1 MERTNLMDKPSK
13 TTFTPWGPF
22 AQPPNLLILMTDQ
35 QRTAQHMPDGWVKNN
50 LPNLWALHQG
60 GVSFPNA
67 MTNTTACSPSRATLW
82 TSTYP
87 PLNGVM
93 AVSDTLNLPQDVV
106 TNPNASPL
114 PLATLG
120 QVLAT
125 LNYQIAYKGKWHLTK
140 TFQKGLSPIQQ
151 FQLASLLAEDDA
163 NMASIYG
170 FPGWTSPD
178 FGTYMDTY
186 PNPICLSQS
195 GIDTLGG
202 GFGGNDA
209 RITNGTSYT
218 VLAQTNSLG
227 DPTSEIVIVENAVQ
241 YLQNYTS
248 DGTNPFCLIVSL
260 LNPHDIFVS
269 PFLYKEAGY
278 SNPDG
283 NGNEPWQV
291 PPFTDIQL
299 PPNYTLSQD
308 QRDAKPPA
316 QWTWQDT
323 AFGTTKLSDDQ
334 ALDYLRFY
342 AYLETLTDAMLGEVM
357 SAMSPDVVANTLV
370 VRLSDHGE
378 MGMSQGGMR
387 EKEENAYNETLFVPM
402 IFSNPGLPQGASCP
416 GLAGLIDVVPTLA
429 EICGITDLNTRLAVQ
444 GRSLAGAILNGDS
457 GETYHRFLFTTD
469 DNTAHAIPIRCLIED
484 HHHHAKYA
492 VYYDKTTADG
502 NPNGSSSN
510 WQCELYHFSSDHTAR
525 DSEMTNQIPA
535 NGLITFEKAS
545 TDWAQWTWREMHE
558 HLTQAMHQTMT
569 KPDNWPPAPPPP
581 PHKD

>member
-1 MERTNLMDKPSK
+1 MNKPIM

-35 QRTAQHMPDGWVKNN
+35 QRTAQHMPGGWVRDN
-50 LPNLWALHQG
+50 LPNLWVLHQS

-93 AVSDTLNLPQDVV
+93 AVGGNLNLPQDVV
-106 TNPNASPL
+106 TKPKATPL

-125 LNYQIAYKGKWHLTK
+125 LAPSGFNYQIAYKGKWHLTN

-151 FQLASLLAEDDA
+151 YQLVSLLAEDDV
-163 NMASIYG
+163 NMAGIYG

-178 FGTYMDTY
+178 FGTYMDTS
-186 PNPICLSQS
+186 PEPKSLSQP
-195 GIDTLGG
+195 GINTLGG

-218 VLAQTNSLG
+218 ELTETNSLG
-227 DPTSEIVIVENAVQ
+227 EPISEIVMVENAVQ

-248 DGTNPFCLIVSL
+248 DASNPFCLIVSL

-269 PFLYKEAGY
+269 PFLYEEAGY

-291 PPFTDIQL
+291 APFTDIQL

-308 QRDAKPPA
+308 QLDNKPPA
-316 QWTWQDT
+316 QWTWQDN
-323 AFGTTKLSDDQ
+323 AFGATPLSEDQ

-357 SAMSPDVVANTLV
+357 AAMSPDVAANTLV

-387 EKEENAYNETLFVPM
+387 EKEENAYNETLLVPM

-429 EICGITDLNTRLAVQ
+429 EICGITDLSTTYGVQ
-444 GRSLAGAILNGDS
+444 GQSLAGAILNGDS

-469 DNTAHAIPIRCLIED
+469 DTTYQAIPIRCLIED
-484 HHHHAKYA
+484 QHYHAKYA
-492 VYYDKTTADG
+492 VYYDKTANG
-502 NPNGSSSN
+502 NPNGYSSN

-525 DSEMTNQIPA
+525 DSEMTNQVPA

-545 TDWAQWTWREMHE
+545 TPWAQLTWHEMHK
-558 HLTQAMHQTMT
+558 HLTEAMDQTMT
-569 KPDNWPPAPPPP
+569 KPDNWPPPPPP
-581 PHKD
+581 PSSSD